1 MRFMRN
7 LTKEQKVMLERKI
20 EEVLPI
26 IEDITGL
33 KFKAKPEIEVSWKK
47 PFITTVKAFFYLW
60 PAAEGLSPWLNLR
73 TLREGGI
80 AIQYPESNSMWID
93 PKSGEYLESFLIH
106 ELVHVLDYQNSTH
119 PVLKIAATTRRELVP
134 LKYNYQFNLLKA
146 LTEGR
151 ATFLQHFYVQRDLE
165 SVYFNA
171 VRRVEGF
178 KEKKKLLPLDILTH
192 FGSWICLGTIS
203 GIVSLIPLYYF
214 WTSENIVGVLFS
226 SLLPAAYLFATAKRY
241 NPYMLQL
248 FAKPIHRLI
257 ALDPYSPGLYFMA
270 SVAKEIGVKE
280 AFQIT
285 LQNPPSSLEELMEPQ
300 RYVERITRPS

>member
-7 LTKEQKVMLERKI
+7 LTKEEKVMLDRKI
-20 EEVLPI
+20 EEVLPM

-33 KFKAKPEIEVSWKK
+33 KFKAKPEVEVSWKK

-60 PAAEGLSPWLNLR
+60 PTVKGLSRWLNLR
-73 TLREGGI
+73 TLREGGM
-80 AIQYPESNSMWID
+80 AIQYPESNSIWIN
-93 PKSGEYLESFLIH
+93 PKLGSGLEPILVH

-134 LKYNYQFNLLKA
+134 LKSNYQFDLLRA

-151 ATFLQHFYVQRDLE
+151 ATFLQYFYVERDLD
-165 SVYFNA
+165 SVYHMAAPGF
-171 VRRVEGF
+171 EGF

-192 FGSWICLGTIS
+192 FGSWICLGMVS

-214 WTSENIVGVLFS
+214 WTSRNAAGVLFS
-226 SLLPAAYLFATAKRY
+226 SLLPAVYLLATAKRY

-248 FAKPIHRLI
+248 FVKPIHRLI
-257 ALDPYSPGLYFMA
+257 ILDPYSPGFYFMA

-285 LQNPPSSLEELMEPQ
+285 LQNPPSSLEELMEPW